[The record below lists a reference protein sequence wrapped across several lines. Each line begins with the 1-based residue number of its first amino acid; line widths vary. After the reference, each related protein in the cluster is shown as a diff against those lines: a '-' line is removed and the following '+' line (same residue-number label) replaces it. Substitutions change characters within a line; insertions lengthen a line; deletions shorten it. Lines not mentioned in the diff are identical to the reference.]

1 LMEVV
6 GMVDEKKP
14 MIRVR
19 ELDIR
24 EIYSTLI
31 RIEQRLNDLDKYLHE
46 KLEYLDRRITAATSR
61 R

>member
-1 LMEVV
+1 ME
-6 GMVDEKKP
+6 MVDEKKP
-14 MIRVR
+14 MIHVR

-31 RIEQRLNDLDKYLHE
+31 RIEQRLNDVDKYLHE

>member
-1 LMEVV
+1 MSRS
-6 GMVDEKKP
+6 EKKS
-14 MIRVR
+14 MISVR

-24 EIYSTLI
+24 EMISALI
-31 RIEQRLNDLDKYLHE
+31 RIEQKLNDLDNYLRN

>member
-1 LMEVV
+1 MSENVS
-6 GMVDEKKP
+6 
-14 MIRVR
+14 VR

-24 EIYSTLI
+24 SIYAALI
-31 RIEQRLNDLDKYLHE
+31 RLEQKLEYLDRYLHE

>member
-1 LMEVV
+1 
-6 GMVDEKKP
+6 MVDEKKP

-31 RIEQRLNDLDKYLHE
+31 RIEQRLSDLDKYLHE

>member
-1 LMEVV
+1 MEVV

-24 EIYSTLI
+24 EIHSTLI

>member
-1 LMEVV
+1 MEVV

-14 MIRVR
+14 MIHVR

>member
-1 LMEVV
+1 MKP
-6 GMVDEKKP
+6 DE
-14 MIRVR
+14 IAVR

-31 RIEQRLNDLDKYLHE
+31 RVEQRLNDLDRYLRE

>member
-1 LMEVV
+1 ME
-6 GMVDEKKP
+6 MVDEKKP
-14 MIRVR
+14 MIHVR

-24 EIYSTLI
+24 EVYSTLI
-31 RIEQRLNDLDKYLHE
+31 RIEQRLNDVDKYLHE

>member
-1 LMEVV
+1 MKPDEVT
-6 GMVDEKKP
+6 
-14 MIRVR
+14 VR

-31 RIEQRLNDLDKYLHE
+31 RVEQRLNDLDRYLRE